1 VCGTPR
7 QRNPAATAGVSIYL
21 LLRLI
26 SIGFVKAA
34 MAASKIRYRCEGF
47 HPIDAADITHA
58 AQLFAVRIAR
68 QKYGRSGRCRR
79 LRLQAELGSRGA
91 TFESFLGI
99 PRGVTM
105 TGETYRFSV
114 FVDD

>member
-1 VCGTPR
+1 VWNPR
-7 QRNPAATAGVSIYL
+7 QNS
-21 LLRLI
+21 LRTLGGGFHLFVARFI

-47 HPIDAADITHA
+47 APIDAADITHA

-68 QKYGRSGRCRR
+68 QKYGPTGRCRR
-79 LRLQAELGSRGA
+79 LRLHAELGSRGA
-91 TFESFLGI
+91 TFEAFLGI
-99 PRGVTM
+99 PKGVTM

-114 FVDD
+114 FVDG